1 MQDSRQLVLTC
12 AVALS
17 TLTSATALAQ
27 PQAPDRPVRVMSY
40 NIKHGQTNA
49 DCTTPP
55 ATPGQPPNTDC
66 NLDID
71 ASIEVIRAYDPDIVA
86 VQEVDRFWAR
96 SAYLDEPAVLSAG
109 TGLQHTCYAP
119 NLDHAPDSHS
129 PQPHQYGT
137 VILSRFP
144 ILECRNTLL
153 RRVGTAEQRGL
164 TLALVNV
171 RGVPVQVYNTHL
183 HTRVADR
190 LLQTEDI
197 AAVLDAA
204 PDGPQLV
211 MGDFN
216 ARSTFVTTVA
226 EMEPIYARLVDTWRA
241 APLADPANPEGFT
254 SPADLDRDPTSRID
268 YVFASDDVE
277 AAGTFVPVNAQ
288 TRLAADHYP
297 VVADLLVPGESVG
310 VGLPTAAGQ
319 ARR

>member
-1 MQDSRQLVLTC
+1 MQEPRRYLCTC
-12 AVALS
+12 AVAALS
-17 TLTSATALAQ
+17 LTAATTYAQ
-27 PQAPDRPVRVMSY
+27 PQAPDREVRVMSY

-49 DCTTPP
+49 DCTRVP
-55 ATPGQPPNTDC
+55 AAPGQPPNPDC
-66 NLDID
+66 NLDIQ
-71 ASIEVIRAYDPDIVA
+71 ASIDVIRAYDPDIVA

-96 SAYLDEPAVLSAG
+96 SAYLDEPAVLSTE

-129 PQPHQYGT
+129 PVPHQYGT

-144 ILECRNTLL
+144 ILSCSNTLL
-153 RRVGTAEQRGL
+153 RRAGNTEQRGL

-190 LLQTEDI
+190 LLQTQDI

-204 PDGPQLV
+204 PQGPRIV

-216 ARSTFVTTVA
+216 ARSTFTTTVA
-226 EMEPIYARLVDTWRA
+226 EMAPIYARLVDTWRA
-241 APLADPANPEGFT
+241 APIVDPANPEGFT
-254 SPADLDRDPTSRID
+254 SPADIDRNPTARID
-268 YVFASDDVE
+268 YVFTSSDVTAS
-277 AAGTFVPVNAQ
+277 GTFVPVNAQ

-297 VVADLLVPGESVG
+297 VVADVLVPGEAVG
-310 VGLPTAAGQ
+310 VGTSKAPGQ
-319 ARR
+319 TSR

>member
-1 MQDSRQLVLTC
+1 MQESRQYLLTC
-12 AVALS
+12 AVVTLS
-17 TLTSATALAQ
+17 LTASAAYAQ
-27 PQAPDRPVRVMSY
+27 PQAPDREVRVMSY

-49 DCTTPP
+49 DCTPVP
-55 ATPGQPPNTDC
+55 AAPGQPPNPDC
-66 NLDID
+66 NLDIQ
-71 ASIEVIRAYDPDIVA
+71 ASIDVIRAYGADIVA

-96 SAYLDEPAVLSAG
+96 SAYLDEPEVLAAG
-109 TGLQHTCYAP
+109 TGLTHTCYGA

-129 PQPHQYGT
+129 PVPHQYGT

-144 ILECRNTLL
+144 ILSCSNTLL
-153 RRVGTAEQRGL
+153 RRVGTTEQRGL

-190 LLQTEDI
+190 LLQTQDI
-197 AAVLDAA
+197 AAVLDSA
-204 PDGPQLV
+204 PVGPRVL

-216 ARSTFVTTVA
+216 ARSTFTTTVA
-226 EMEPIYARLVDTWRA
+226 EMEPIYARLVDTWRE
-241 APLADPANPEGFT
+241 APVVDPANPEGFT

-268 YVFASDDVE
+268 YVFASERVT

-310 VGLPTAAGQ
+310 IGRSQAPGQ
-319 ARR
+319 TSR

>member
-1 MQDSRQLVLTC
+1 MQESRQYLLTC
-12 AVALS
+12 AVAVWTFS
-17 TLTSATALAQ
+17 SAAALAQ

-55 ATPGQPPNTDC
+55 AAPGQSPNTDC
-66 NLDID
+66 NLDIQ
-71 ASIEVIRAYDPDIVA
+71 ASIDVIRAYDPDIVA

-96 SAYLDEPAVLSAG
+96 SASLDEPAVLSAG
-109 TGLQHTCYAP
+109 TGLRHTCYAA
-119 NLDHAPDSHS
+119 NLDHAPDAHS
-129 PQPHQYGT
+129 PVPHQYGT

-153 RRVGTAEQRGL
+153 RRVGTTEQRGL

-204 PDGPQLV
+204 PAGPQLL

-216 ARSTFVTTVA
+216 ARSTFTTTVA
-226 EMEPIYARLVDTWRA
+226 EMEPIYARLTDTWRA
-241 APLADPANPEGFT
+241 APVPDPANPEGFT
-254 SPADLDRDPTSRID
+254 SPADLDRDPTARID
-268 YVFASDDVE
+268 YVFASEDVD
-277 AAGTFVPVNAQ
+277 ATGTVVPVNAQ

-297 VVADLLVPGESVG
+297 VVADLLLPGEAVG
-310 VGLPTAAGQ
+310 IGRPRAPGQ
-319 ARR
+319 GR